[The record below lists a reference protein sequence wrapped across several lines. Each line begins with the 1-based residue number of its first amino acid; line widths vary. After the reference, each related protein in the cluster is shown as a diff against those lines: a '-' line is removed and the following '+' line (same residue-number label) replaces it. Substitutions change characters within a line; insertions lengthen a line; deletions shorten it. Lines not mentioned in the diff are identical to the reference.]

1 MKAEKI
7 EDRESNRQNGRQEE
21 NIIRENKKKEGRKE
35 ERQEGRQEGSKEG
48 RQEGS
53 KEGRKEGS

>member
-21 NIIRENKKKEGRKE
+21 NIIRGNKKKEGTNERSEEGRKE
-35 ERQEGRQEGSKEG
+35 ER
-48 RQEGS
+48 
-53 KEGRKEGS
+53 